1 MSKVSPQTSRYLRT
15 AGAILGTAL
24 LISLIVRAG
33 SDKLIENAR
42 TIGWG
47 ILLVLGLAGIG
58 HIVKTWAWR
67 LTLPAERKKVSF
79 SRTLGLRLVSEAIGQ
94 FGFVGQMVGDATR
107 GSLLT
112 SDLPASNVVS
122 SVALDRGLFALS
134 GLIVTIA
141 GFAALLFMPTVSRGL
156 RVTASISAVMLF
168 VLLALSVWAVRN
180 EKM

>member
-1 MSKVSPQTSRYLRT
+1 MPGDR
-15 AGAILGTAL
+15 LGH
-24 LISLIVRAG
+24 S
-33 SDKLIENAR
+33 
-42 TIGWG
+42 
-47 ILLVLGLAGIG
+47 LVLGLAGIG

-112 SDLPASNVVS
+112 SDLPASDVVS
-122 SVALDRGLFALS
+122 SVALDRGLFTLS

-141 GFAALLFMPTVSRGL
+141 GFVALLFMPAVSRGL
-156 RVTASISAVMLF
+156 RVTASISAVILF
-168 VLLALSVWAVRN
+168 VLLALSVWAVRRGYRYCQAWLAQQVDFPG
-180 EKM
+180 